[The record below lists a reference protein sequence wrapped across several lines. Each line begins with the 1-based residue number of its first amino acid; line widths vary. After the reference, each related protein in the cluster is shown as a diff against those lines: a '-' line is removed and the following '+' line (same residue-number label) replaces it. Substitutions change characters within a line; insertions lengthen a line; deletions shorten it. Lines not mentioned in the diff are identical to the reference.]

1 MIEADKRKALFLM
14 HQEGMSIKEIVRR
27 FHIGPNTVRA
37 IIRQQGEMPVPARRS
52 KINIDTELLQRL
64 YQDCDG
70 WIQRVYEKLGE
81 EEGIQVKYSTLTRII
96 RNLGIGKTP
105 KTRCQRVPDTP
116 GAEWQHDTSSYEL
129 QLGDVLARINASLMY
144 LRYSKRR
151 YLKFYRVF
159 NRFKMKCFLHEG
171 LMFWGYSAPECIID
185 NTSLARWYGTGK
197 NAVMVPE
204 MAVFANQYGFK
215 FVCHE
220 VKHSNRKAGEERS
233 FWTVETNFFPG
244 RKFESLEDLN
254 RQAFEWATVRME
266 NRPVAETGLIPA
278 KAFEHERSYL
288 KKLSPH
294 IPAPYQIHERGT
306 DQYGYSAFDGN
317 YYWIPGTK
325 REEVKLLEYS
335 DRLEIYQNRKLVAEY
350 LLPAHGVNNQRF
362 SPEGMPLP
370 PYQPKHRKHPT
381 VEEEKRLRAIS
392 PTVNAYLDFA
402 LKSQSAN
409 GRHRF
414 LRELFVLS
422 GRMTPSLF
430 QKSVERALHY
440 QITSLKTL
448 ERIAQLYMDEDAQ
461 ILPRVDVDESFCERE
476 AYREGSLTDAPDFSR
491 YDKMLED
498 DAQEDKEG
506 EKDEKEEE

>member
-1 MIEADKRKALFLM
+1 
-14 HQEGMSIKEIVRR
+14 
-27 FHIGPNTVRA
+27 
-37 IIRQQGEMPVPARRS
+37 MPVPASRS
-52 KINIDTELLQRL
+52 KINIDPELLQRL
-64 YQDCDG
+64 YADCDG
-70 WIQRVYEKLGE
+70 RSQRVYEKLVE
-81 EEGIQVKYSTLTRII
+81 EEGIAVKYSTLTRIL

-105 KTRCQRVPDTP
+105 KTRCQRVPDVP
-116 GAEWQHDTSSYEL
+116 GAEWQHDTSPYEVMIR
-129 QLGDVLARINASLMY
+129 DIRTKVIASLMY

-159 NRFKMKCFLHEG
+159 TRFKMKCFLHEG

-185 NTSLARWYGTGK
+185 NTNLARWYGTGK

-204 MAVFANQYGFK
+204 MAAFANQYGFK

-220 VKHSNRKAGEERS
+220 VEHSDRKGGVEKGIG
-233 FWTVETNFFPG
+233 TVKTNFLPG
-244 RKFESLEDLN
+244 RKFESLEDMN

-288 KKLSPH
+288 KKLSPY
-294 IPAPYQIHERGT
+294 IPAPYQKHERGT
-306 DQYGYSAFDGN
+306 DQYGYAPFDGN

-325 REEVKLLEYS
+325 REDVRLLEYS
-335 DRLEIYQNRKLVAEY
+335 DRLQIYQNRKCVAEY
-350 LLPAHGVNNQRF
+350 LLPADGVNNQRF

-370 PYQPKHRKHPT
+370 PYQPKHRKHPPA
-381 VEEEKRLRAIS
+381 EEEKRLRAMS

-414 LRELFVLS
+414 VRELFVLS
-422 GRMTPSLF
+422 GWMTTSLF

-440 QITSLKTL
+440 QITSFKTL
-448 ERIAQLYMDEDAQ
+448 ERIARLYMDEDAQ

-491 YDKMLED
+491 YDKMLDGNETMED
-498 DAQEDKEG
+498 TEG
-506 EKDEKEEE
+506 EKNEKDPEG

>member
-52 KINIDTELLQRL
+52 KIHIDTELLQRL

-70 WIQRVYEKLGE
+70 WIQRVYEKLVE
-81 EEGIQVKYSTLTRII
+81 EEGIPVKYSTLTRIL
-96 RNLGIGKTP
+96 RNLGIGKTA
-105 KTRCQRVPDTP
+105 KTRCQKVPDVP
-116 GAEWQHDTSSYEL
+116 GAEFQHDESQYEL
-129 QLGDVLARINASLMY
+129 KLGDILTKVIASLMY

-151 YLKFYRVF
+151 YLKFYRAF

-204 MAVFANQYGFK
+204 MAAFADQYGFK

-220 VKHSNRKAGEERS
+220 VGHSNRKAGEERS
-233 FWTVETNFFPG
+233 FYTVESNFFPG

-294 IPAPYQIHERGT
+294 IPAPYRIHERGT
-306 DQYGYSAFDGN
+306 DQYGYTPFEGN

-325 REEVKLLEYS
+325 REDVKLLEYS
-335 DRLEIYQNRKLVAEY
+335 DRLKIYQNRKCVAEY
-350 LLPAHGVNNQRF
+350 LLPADGVNNQRF

-381 VEEEKRLRAIS
+381 AEEEKRLRAMS

-414 LRELFVLS
+414 VRELFLLS
-422 GRMTPSLF
+422 GRMTTSLF
-430 QKSVERALHY
+430 NQSVERALHY
-440 QITSLKTL
+440 QIISLKTL

-461 ILPRVDVDESFCERE
+461 ILPRVEVDESFCERE

-498 DAQEDKEG
+498 DKEDQEG